1 MSSLAQQKERDLRT
15 MLESTREKW
24 EAAEHKCER
33 LQDELKELR
42 GRFGVLGSEV
52 VTLRALTGA
61 TQETFS
67 AAEAQKKREWE
78 EERQM
83 CENIRAS
90 LADDNEK
97 LRKQLADAL
106 FQLGLLKE
114 KK

>member
-52 VTLRALTGA
+52 VTLRALTG
-61 TQETFS
+61 ETFS
-67 AAEAQKKREWE
+67 AADARKKREWE

-90 LADDNEK
+90 LADDNER